1 MRRAGGPHKRGVRGI
16 VTTLGRAA
24 IDYALPPRCPACAAV
39 TGEAHR
45 FCAPCWQG
53 LDFLP
58 DEGGPVRAAVAYG
71 SVARDVLLKLKY
83 ARRLGHAE
91 PIAAAMR
98 RLMPADAELIV
109 PVPLARWRLWSRGY
123 NQAGLIA
130 GSLARSSGVAVR
142 HDLLVR
148 TRATPVL
155 RGLGLAARRRAV
167 AGAFAVIDPAA
178 LAGRHVVLIDDVFT
192 TGATTG
198 GCASVLEAA
207 GARVTTLVFARV
219 LAGSDD

>member
-1 MRRAGGPHKRGVRGI
+1 MRRI
-16 VTTLGRAA
+16 VTAIGRAA
-24 IDYALPPRCPACAAV
+24 VDYALPPRCPACAAV

-45 FCAPCWQG
+45 FCARCWQG

-58 DEGGPVRAAVAYG
+58 DEGAPVRAAVAYG

-91 PIAAAMR
+91 PVAAAMR
-98 RLMPADAELIV
+98 RLMPADADLIV

-130 GSLARSSGVAVR
+130 ASLARSSGVAVR

-155 RGLGLAARRRAV
+155 RGLGFAARRRAV
-167 AGAFAVIDPAA
+167 AGAFAVRDAAA
-178 LAGRHVVLIDDVFT
+178 LSGCHVVLIDDVFT

-198 GCASVLEAA
+198 SCVGVLEAA

-219 LAGSDD
+219 MAGSDD

>member
-1 MRRAGGPHKRGVRGI
+1 MRGI
-16 VTTLGRAA
+16 VTAAGRLA

-39 TGEAHR
+39 TGEPHR
-45 FCAPCWQG
+45 FCAACWQG

-71 SVARDVLLKLKY
+71 PVARDVLLKLKY

-91 PIAAAMR
+91 PVAAAMR
-98 RLMPADAELIV
+98 RLLPADADLIV

-130 GSLARSSGVAVR
+130 ASLSRSGGVPAR

-148 TRATPVL
+148 TRSTPIL
-155 RGLGLAARRRAV
+155 RGLGPAARRRAV
-167 AGAFAVIDPAA
+167 AGAFAVRDPGAP
-178 LAGRHVVLIDDVFT
+178 AGRHVVLIDDVFT

-198 GCASVLEAA
+198 GCAAVLEAA

-219 LAGSDD
+219 LAGTDD

>member
-1 MRRAGGPHKRGVRGI
+1 MRGI
-16 VTTLGRAA
+16 VITLGRAA
-24 IDYALPPRCPACAAV
+24 LDYALPPRCPACAAV

-53 LDFLP
+53 LDFQP

-83 ARRLGHAE
+83 ARRLGHAQ

-98 RLMPADAELIV
+98 RLMPEDADLIL

-130 GSLARSSGVAVR
+130 ASLARSSAVAVR

-155 RGLGLAARRRAV
+155 RGLGFAARQRAV
-167 AGAFAVIDPAA
+167 AGAFAVRYPAA

-198 GCASVLEAA
+198 GCAAVLEAA
-207 GARVTTLVFARV
+207 GARVTTLIFARV
-219 LAGSDD
+219 LAGTDD

>member
-1 MRRAGGPHKRGVRGI
+1 MRGI
-16 VTTLGRAA
+16 VTAIGRAA

-53 LDFLP
+53 LDFQP

-98 RLMPADAELIV
+98 RLMPGDAELIV

-130 GSLARSSGVAVR
+130 ASLARATGVAVR

-148 TRATPVL
+148 TRTTPVL
-155 RGLGLAARRRAV
+155 RGLGLAARTRAV
-167 AGAFAVIDPAA
+167 AGAFAVRDAA
-178 LAGRHVVLIDDVFT
+178 PLAGRHVVLIDDVFT

-198 GCASVLEAA
+198 GCAAVLEAA

>member
-1 MRRAGGPHKRGVRGI
+1 MRGI
-16 VTTLGRAA
+16 VTAIGRAA
-24 IDYALPPRCPACAAV
+24 VDYALPPRCPACAAV

-53 LDFLP
+53 LDFQP

-71 SVARDVLLKLKY
+71 SVARNVLLKLKY

-130 GSLARSSGVAVR
+130 GSLAPSSGVAVR

-155 RGLGLAARRRAV
+155 RGLGFAARRRAV
-167 AGAFAVIDPAA
+167 ARAFAVIDPAA

>member
-1 MRRAGGPHKRGVRGI
+1 MRGI
-16 VTTLGRAA
+16 VTALGHAA
-24 IDYALPPRCPACAAV
+24 IDFALPPRCPACAAV

-45 FCAPCWQG
+45 FCATCWRG

-58 DEGGPVRAAVAYG
+58 DEGGAVRAAVAYG
-71 SVARDVLLKLKY
+71 SVAREVLLKLKY

-91 PIAAAMR
+91 PVAAAMR
-98 RLMPADAELIV
+98 RLMPTDVDLIV

-130 GSLARSSGVAVR
+130 ASLSRASGVAVR
-142 HDLLVR
+142 HDLLAR

-155 RGLGLAARRRAV
+155 RGLGPAQRRQAV
-167 AGAFAVIDPAA
+167 AGAFAIRERAA
-178 LAGRHVVLIDDVFT
+178 LAGRHVLLVDDVFT

-198 GCASVLEAA
+198 GCAGVLEAA

>member
-1 MRRAGGPHKRGVRGI
+1 M
-16 VTTLGRAA
+16 T
-24 IDYALPPRCPACAAV
+24 
-39 TGEAHR
+39 
-45 FCAPCWQG
+45 PCWQG

-91 PIAAAMR
+91 PVAAAMR
-98 RLMPADAELIV
+98 RLMPADADLIV

-130 GSLARSSGVAVR
+130 ASLARSSDVAVR

-155 RGLGLAARRRAV
+155 RGLGSAARRRAV
-167 AGAFAVIDPAA
+167 AGAFAVRDPAA
-178 LAGRHVVLIDDVFT
+178 LAGRRVVLIDDVFT

-198 GCASVLEAA
+198 GCAAVLEAA
-207 GARVTTLVFARV
+207 GARVTTLIFARV
-219 LAGSDD
+219 LAGTDD